1 MTLLQV
7 TQIRVSV
14 AVLDVND
21 NEPKFSFTIKNY
33 NVSEVS
39 PVRTSAVLSMEKA
52 EGHRVSGGQHWRDL
66 YTEITAWLDQPPL
79 HPQDTR
85 VNTIVI
91 PETEL
96 KATDAD
102 KDDILVY
109 TLQEVTPVSAPP
121 SPLITDAPSHPTS
134 PFLMPSSLSSSTFQ
148 SPTSFPSTGCQQVL
162 LPGEHNQP
170 CSEVGPD
177 PGFLQES
184 EHDLQAA
191 GTGKQITPS

>member
-1 MTLLQV
+1 M
-7 TQIRVSV
+7 
-14 AVLDVND
+14 
-21 NEPKFSFTIKNY
+21 
-33 NVSEVS
+33 
-39 PVRTSAVLSMEKA
+39 SMEKA
-52 EGHRVSGGQHWRDL
+52 GGHRVSEGQHQGDL
-66 YTEITAWLDQPPL
+66 YREATAWLDQPPPL

-109 TLQEVTPVSAPP
+109 TLQEVTPVSASP
-121 SPLITDAPSHPTS
+121 SPLIIDTPPP
-134 PFLMPSSLSSSTFQ
+134 PFLMPSGLSSSTFQ

-162 LPGEHNQP
+162 LPGERNQP

-191 GTGKQITPS
+191 GAGKQRPSS